1 MSNLWG
7 DATMVGSRPRTSAD
21 GTDLTD
27 YEIGAATTKFG
38 VDMIMADIKHD
49 GTPNTTVGIT
59 VDVTCRAGKITG
71 YPRPNQFLYNKV
83 SKGQALQVEG
93 VVRVGGCGGE
103 LYRPF
108 MVAPRTPHMQK
119 IWTVNRDC
127 CLMQKDL
134 SRKGT
139 ECAEV
144 AYAIHEFQVK
154 QGGAEVDLSSSC
166 ARRGHGRSSTALS
179 RSRRSHRA
187 RYRHVLFGRTR
198 PVRS

>member
-127 CLMQKDL
+127 CLSVEPGLFDPEIGIGSNFSDL
-134 SRKGT
+134 FVVEPSGPSLGMSRVPYN
-139 ECAEV
+139 EEWMW
-144 AYAIHEFQVK
+144 IS
-154 QGGAEVDLSSSC
+154 L
-166 ARRGHGRSSTALS
+166 
-179 RSRRSHRA
+179 
-187 RYRHVLFGRTR
+187 
-198 PVRS
+198 